1 MTNRFVTLII
11 ALPLAVIL
19 IVLSVANRGAV
30 SVTLDPFNP
39 GNPAL
44 TYTAPLFIWVLGA
57 FLFGIITGGLL
68 IWFTQGRHRKLARQ
82 RKAEAEA
89 MLSRAK
95 QAEAKNLPSA
105 SSLSLH

>member
-1 MTNRFVTLII
+1 MTSRFVTLII

-57 FLFGIITGGLL
+57 FLIGIITGGLL
-68 IWFTQGRHRKLARQ
+68 VWFTQGRHRKLART
-82 RKAEAEA
+82 RKAEAET
-89 MLSRAK
+89 LLNRAK

-105 SSLSLH
+105 SSLSLS

>member
-1 MTNRFVTLII
+1 MTRRFLTLII
-11 ALPLAVIL
+11 AVPLAVIL
-19 IVLSVANRGAV
+19 IVLSVANRSAV

-57 FLFGIITGGLL
+57 FLAGIMIGGVL
-68 IWFTQGRHRKLARQ
+68 IWFTQGRHRKLARK

-89 MLSRAK
+89 LLNRAR
-95 QAEAKNLPSA
+95 QAEAKNLPSS
-105 SSLSLH
+105 SSLSLT

>member
-1 MTNRFVTLII
+1 MTSRFLTLII

-44 TYTAPLFIWVLGA
+44 TYTAPLFLWVLGA
-57 FLFGIITGGLL
+57 LLFGIIIGGLL
-68 IWFTQGRHRKLARQ
+68 IWLTQGRHRKLARA
-82 RKAEAEA
+82 RKAEAEV
-89 MLSRAK
+89 LLNRAK

-105 SSLSLH
+105 SPLKLS

>member
-1 MTNRFVTLII
+1 MTNRFLTLII

-19 IVLSVANRGAV
+19 ILLSVANRSPV
-30 SVTLDPFNP
+30 SITLDPLNP

-44 TYTAPLFIWVLGA
+44 TYSAPLFLWVLGA

-68 IWFTQGRHRKLARQ
+68 IWFTQGRHRKLARK
-82 RKAEAEA
+82 RKAEADA
-89 MLSRAK
+89 LLTRAQ

-105 SSLSLH
+105 SALS